1 MEIAVEK
8 FVAAAFLIVGLSH
21 ILQPR
26 AWSEFFVRFRENGAT
41 GSLQLGLLH
50 LPVGLLIVVFH
61 NVWHGIPMIV
71 TLIGWAQLL
80 KASLYLIWPAYGLRM
95 LGLVSVESSWRFVVG
110 GLLSI
115 VVSGA
120 IFWGVSQTS

>member
-8 FVAAAFLIVGLSH
+8 FVAVAFLVIGLSH
-21 ILQPR
+21 IFQPR

-50 LPVGLLIVVFH
+50 LPLGLLIVVFH
-61 NVWHGIPMIV
+61 NVWHGFPMIV

-80 KASLYLIWPAYGLRM
+80 KAYLYLIWPAHGLRM
-95 LGLVSVESSWRFVVG
+95 LGVVSVEQSWRFGVG
-110 GLLSI
+110 GLFSI

-120 IFWGVSQTS
+120 IFWCVWQTS